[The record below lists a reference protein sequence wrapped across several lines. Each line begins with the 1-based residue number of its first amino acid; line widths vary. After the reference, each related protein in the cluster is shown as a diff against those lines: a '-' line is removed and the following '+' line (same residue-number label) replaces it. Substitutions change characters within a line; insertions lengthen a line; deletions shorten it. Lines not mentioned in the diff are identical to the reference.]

1 MDNALLEVKLLRD
14 SGKDSIADS
23 ALNFILLLV
32 NVNELFDVA
41 LGLYDFDL
49 VLLVAEKSDKDP
61 KEFLP
66 FLNELKKLPNEN
78 YRWEIIKDIFK
89 MFIRNLSLE
98 VNGRRSSKTSFV
110 VEIKR
115 TF

>member
-1 MDNALLEVKLLRD
+1 MSDQKEHYILPIISCYIKSSKSKVDNALQEVKTLKD

-49 VLLVAEKSDKDP
+49 VLFVAEKSQKDP

-66 FLNELKKLPNEN
+66 FLNELKKLPDEN
-78 YRWEIIKDIFK
+78 YRKYRK
-89 MFIRNLSLE
+89 Y
-98 VNGRRSSKTSFV
+98 
-110 VEIKR
+110 
-115 TF
+115 

>member
-1 MDNALLEVKLLRD
+1 MLKKFVKTWLIKSAYVIYEWPQSSKSKVDNALLEVKILRD

-78 YRWEIIKDIFK
+78 YR
-89 MFIRNLSLE
+89 
-98 VNGRRSSKTSFV
+98 
-110 VEIKR
+110 
-115 TF
+115 